1 MFGVISKSLYLVF
14 IALTY
19 YVLLISVV
27 MSSVGDLGFDVLLWL
42 ADFMA
47 HGTIFCLDLH
57 FLFLAMVL
65 CKRYRLVNKLLV
77 HVGKP
82 WKTFRDE
89 KPPNYV
95 LQNILQYRF
104 DQVLVALIL
113 YVLNDVIR
121 NVNTFNQLC
130 KYLISYS
137 SQEQMNFQDVN
148 QFQSVKWIC

>member
-1 MFGVISKSLYLVF
+1 M
-14 IALTY
+14 
-19 YVLLISVV
+19 
-27 MSSVGDLGFDVLLWL
+27 GDLGFDVLLWL

-47 HGTIFCLDLH
+47 HGTIFCLDLQ

-104 DQVLVALIL
+104 DQVCTHYTFMPHNCREKINKVNIS
-113 YVLNDVIR
+113 LNI
-121 NVNTFNQLC
+121 
-130 KYLISYS
+130 K
-137 SQEQMNFQDVN
+137 E
-148 QFQSVKWIC
+148 K

>member
-1 MFGVISKSLYLVF
+1 
-14 IALTY
+14 
-19 YVLLISVV
+19 

-47 HGTIFCLDLH
+47 HGTIFCLDLQ

-113 YVLNDVIR
+113 YVLTVCSFLR
-121 NVNTFNQLC
+121 Y
-130 KYLISYS
+130 KEY
-137 SQEQMNFQDVN
+137 
-148 QFQSVKWIC
+148 

>member
-1 MFGVISKSLYLVF
+1 
-14 IALTY
+14 
-19 YVLLISVV
+19 

-47 HGTIFCLDLH
+47 HGTIFCLDLQ

-113 YVLNDVIR
+113 YVLDVIR

-148 QFQSVKWIC
+148 QFPSVKWIC

>member
-1 MFGVISKSLYLVF
+1 MFNVMIKLNMVF
-14 IALTY
+14 PAVTY
-19 YVLLISVV
+19 YLLLITVV

-47 HGTIFCLDLH
+47 HGTIFCLDLQ

-104 DQVLVALIL
+104 DQVRVPLIL
-113 YVLNDVIR
+113 YVLTMYFI
-121 NVNTFNQLC
+121 LHHK
-130 KYLISYS
+130 KY
-137 SQEQMNFQDVN
+137 
-148 QFQSVKWIC
+148 

>member
-1 MFGVISKSLYLVF
+1 M
-14 IALTY
+14 
-19 YVLLISVV
+19 
-27 MSSVGDLGFDVLLWL
+27 GDLGFDVLLWL

-47 HGTIFCLDLH
+47 HGTIFCLDLQ

-104 DQVLVALIL
+104 DQVFNSKAIIFEN
-113 YVLNDVIR
+113 YNLNIDKDIK
-121 NVNTFNQLC
+121 FNL
-130 KYLISYS
+130 LS
-137 SQEQMNFQDVN
+137 
-148 QFQSVKWIC
+148 

>member
-1 MFGVISKSLYLVF
+1 
-14 IALTY
+14 
-19 YVLLISVV
+19 

-47 HGTIFCLDLH
+47 HGTIFCLDLQ

-104 DQVLVALIL
+104 DQVFIVLIMFAFISEINKGR
-113 YVLNDVIR
+113 YINKYDKD
-121 NVNTFNQLC
+121 C
-130 KYLISYS
+130 EYLISCL
-137 SQEQMNFQDVN
+137 SQEPMNLLGVN
-148 QFQSVKWIC
+148 QFPSVKWTC

>member
-1 MFGVISKSLYLVF
+1 MKDNMFSVIIKLLHSAVL
-14 IALTY
+14 ALTY
-19 YVLLISVV
+19 YILLITVV

-47 HGTIFCLDLH
+47 HGTIFCLDLQ

-104 DQVLVALIL
+104 DQVFIVLII
-113 YVLNDVIR
+113 YVVICEIIFIYIYIENMIR
-121 NVNTFNQLC
+121 YAN
-130 KYLISYS
+130 I
-137 SQEQMNFQDVN
+137 
-148 QFQSVKWIC
+148 